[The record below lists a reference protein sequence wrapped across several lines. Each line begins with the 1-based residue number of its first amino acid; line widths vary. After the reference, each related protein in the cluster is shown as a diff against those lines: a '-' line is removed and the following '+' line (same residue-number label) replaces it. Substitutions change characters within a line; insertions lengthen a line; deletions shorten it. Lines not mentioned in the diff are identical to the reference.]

1 MSLLLFALG
10 EKGRF
15 TVSLLRGGAAE
26 RAGVCK
32 GDLLVWM
39 NGATV
44 SDLTHAALS
53 RMVGTQQS
61 HLPFSYS
68 TTTKNLKIWILSQ
81 LKNNANDVLR

>member
-1 MSLLLFALG
+1 MLLQPKAPDQEDVRSDVTAPVALG

-15 TVSLLRGGAAE
+15 CVSLARGGAAE
-26 RAGVCK
+26 RAGVCH

-53 RMVGTQQS
+53 RMVGTQRS
-61 HLPFSYS
+61 L
-68 TTTKNLKIWILSQ
+68 L
-81 LKNNANDVLR
+81 